1 MFEPKIPLIAAT
13 IGFLLSFLIA
23 LISGVAFPALIFRS
37 ALMALLSGALA
48 FGIRYVALSFL
59 AVPDAGDTATEEEQS
74 MGSVVDIS
82 LGDSGDDGLLE
93 GAQDLPDFLSEP
105 SDPMND
111 SPGGDKAN
119 EFVPTYPVQPAAAA
133 AEKHDYESSAGNRKS
148 GGGLDILPDM
158 EDFVPVGHQGQSG
171 DEETPGEWDTGI
183 PGSSRDLSAAT
194 AAETDTM
201 AKAIRTI
208 LARDP

>member
-1 MFEPKIPLIAAT
+1 MFEPKIPAIAAT

-23 LISGVAFPALIFRS
+23 LASGVAFPAVIFRS

-48 FGIRYVALSFL
+48 FGIRYIALSFL
-59 AVPDAGDTATEEEQS
+59 AVPDAGETAGEEDQS

-82 LGDSGDDGLLE
+82 LGDSADDGILE
-93 GAQDLPDFLSEP
+93 GAQDLPDFLSDS
-105 SDPMND
+105 SDQAND
-111 SPGGDKAN
+111 GPGSEIAG
-119 EFVPTYPVQPAAAA
+119 EFVPTYPVNAHAATG
-133 AEKHDYESSAGNRKS
+133 EKHDYESSAGNRKT

-158 EDFVPVGHQGQSG
+158 EDFVPVGHKDQGG
-171 DEETPGEWDTGI
+171 EEDTPGEWDTGI
-183 PGSSRDLSAAT
+183 PGSSRDVSAAT
-194 AAETDTM
+194 SAETDTM